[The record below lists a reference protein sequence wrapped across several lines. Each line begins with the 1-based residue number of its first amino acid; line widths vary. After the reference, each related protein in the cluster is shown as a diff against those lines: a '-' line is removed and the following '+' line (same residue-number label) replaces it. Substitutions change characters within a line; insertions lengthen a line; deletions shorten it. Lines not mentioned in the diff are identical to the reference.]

1 MFWTRCGAKKTKP
14 ISGSARSPRVWTT
27 RSTSCPSAP
36 VASLHRPGRTGH
48 PLPTARGY
56 SARGLEIPQR
66 AREPQFGVEA
76 AFAGALGLKLGGP
89 AVYGDRLVSHPWLGE
104 GTPHAAPVH
113 IFLAV
118 CLLRHTV
125 IVFTLLEVLA
135 MGQIGMKYAISIPRS
150 RSTTAPPLFL
160 PSGGKHD
167 AQPDHTRV

>member
-1 MFWTRCGAKKTKP
+1 MGWKYRNAHESP
-14 ISGSARSPRVWTT
+14 NSAWS
-27 RSTSCPSAP
+27 
-36 VASLHRPGRTGH
+36 
-48 PLPTARGY
+48 
-56 SARGLEIPQR
+56 
-66 AREPQFGVEA
+66 EA

-135 MGQIGMKYAISIPRS
+135 IGLIGMKYAI
-150 RSTTAPPLFL
+150 
-160 PSGGKHD
+160 
-167 AQPDHTRV
+167 